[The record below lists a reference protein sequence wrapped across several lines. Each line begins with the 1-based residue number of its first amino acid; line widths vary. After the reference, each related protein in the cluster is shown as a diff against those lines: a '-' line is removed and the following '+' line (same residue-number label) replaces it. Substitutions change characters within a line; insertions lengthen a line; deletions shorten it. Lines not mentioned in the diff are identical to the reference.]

1 MPYKVLHINEADYK
15 TFKQLKH
22 RLEIDSDVKT
32 FHKLME
38 IIQNNLNGNTVN
50 SNEKESECDGIAG

>member
-22 RLEIDSDVKT
+22 RLQIDSDVKT

-38 IIQNNLNGNTVN
+38 IVHNNLNGVN